1 MAILFTKKLFESIA
15 NYVKTATFAPAI
27 ERDGEIKKDKSLK
40 YWCASSVG

>member
-1 MAILFTKKLFESIA
+1 MR
-15 NYVKTATFAPAI
+15 TFAPAI